1 MKKNPIATS
10 MEFLGI
16 AIYSIEN
23 DKVECLVGVMSGCPE
38 KHKLKIYY
46 NANEPYIRLY
56 GKRIRLS
63 SFMRV

>member
-1 MKKNPIATS
+1 MKNPIATS
-10 MEFLGI
+10 NEFLGI
-16 AIYSIEN
+16 AIYAIEN

-56 GKRIRLS
+56 GRRLRLS
-63 SFMRV
+63 SFIRV

>member
-1 MKKNPIATS
+1 MKNPIATS
-10 MEFLGI
+10 NEFLGI

-56 GKRIRLS
+56 GRRLRLS